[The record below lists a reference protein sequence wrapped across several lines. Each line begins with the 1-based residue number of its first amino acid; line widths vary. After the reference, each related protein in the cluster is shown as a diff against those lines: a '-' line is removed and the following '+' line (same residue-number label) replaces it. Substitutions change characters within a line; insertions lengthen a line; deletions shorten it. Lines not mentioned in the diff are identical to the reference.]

1 MLRAGTVRLHAMN
14 VTFSIDDDTLERARE
29 LASQRGVSLD
39 QLIRDYLEELT
50 SQMSAE
56 DMIAKLADLW
66 STGGGNSGGRTWTR
80 EELHERSDIR

>member
-1 MLRAGTVRLHAMN
+1 MN
-14 VTFSIDDDTLERARE
+14 VTFSIDDETLERARE

-56 DMIAKLADLW
+56 EMITKLTALW
-66 STGGGNSGGRTWTR
+66 NQSGGNSGGGTWTR

>member
-1 MLRAGTVRLHAMN
+1 MN
-14 VTFSIDDDTLERARE
+14 VTFSIDADTLERARE

-56 DMIAKLADLW
+56 DMITKLADLW
-66 STGGGNSGGRTWTR
+66 NKGGGNSGGRTWTR